1 MDPERARFLARDFVQ
16 GFPAHCGFGVERVDA
31 GVFETGCP
39 VRPEH
44 RQQDGFVH
52 AGVLATLADH
62 TAGYAAYTLVPED
75 RRILTIEFKINFLK
89 PAVGDRV
96 HCRARVLSPGR
107 TILVAESEVFA
118 NDSGADRLVAKAT
131 VTLMAVP
138 ASRLDPPT
146 AATPAGCRAPV
157 PRRDPAPPKGRP
169 PTHPCVDGLPRS
181 LEKSPKR

>member
-1 MDPERARFLARDFVQ
+1 VGL
-16 GFPAHCGFGVERVDA
+16 
-31 GVFETGCP
+31 FETVCP

-62 TAGYAAYTLVPED
+62 TAGYAAYTLVPQD

-96 HCRARVLSPGR
+96 LCRARVLSPGR

-118 NDSGADRLVAKAT
+118 IDSGADRLVAKAT

-138 ASRLDPPT
+138 ASRL
-146 AATPAGCRAPV
+146 
-157 PRRDPAPPKGRP
+157 GR
-169 PTHPCVDGLPRS
+169 
-181 LEKSPKR
+181 